1 MAGPFPT
8 IPYTVDPLTEAESL
22 ERAEAFFD
30 VMDARRSVREFSD
43 RPVPRALIDAVLKAN
58 PGLAGQGALLPAGL
72 RIALPE
78 FAEDPDTASVRLWD

>member
-1 MAGPFPT
+1 MEACVLFYRSKNGD
-8 IPYTVDPLTEAESL
+8 TVDRIVWAHYGRQPA
-22 ERAEAFFD
+22 
-30 VMDARRSVREFSD
+30 
-43 RPVPRALIDAVLKAN
+43 ALIDAVLKAN